1 MGRKRPAKAATA
13 SDDEL
18 IQDAIGGAQAEREG
32 RMGSRREIREIPEDR
47 AFEPEADDDLALF
60 AAVRNGM
67 DVNEAGTLLI
77 NGANA
82 NYAAADGD
90 TALCWACSLSP
101 AHPAS
106 MRALRMVELLVR
118 HGAAVNQQ
126 SKSGAALARAS
137 YAGNVDAVQLLIQ
150 LGADVNQQ
158 GDDGRAALHWAVEGL
173 GNHLVAGPPA
183 RSGSTAYH
191 TFISTAKSLL
201 DCGADPSI
209 VDHRGRTA
217 AHTAAPAQQ
226 ACLRS
231 AIGKQ
236 TLAAM
241 AELLKQ
247 KHTQGSGKGP
257 VRWPTAR
264 VVKSVAV
271 LAAVAW
277 WIFLWW
283 MLLMVAWRPREPVMP
298 PGPAIRPPR

>member
-18 IQDAIGGAQAEREG
+18 IQDAIGRAQAEREG
-32 RMGSRREIREIPEDR
+32 RIGSRREIREIPEDR

-67 DVNEAGTLLI
+67 DVNEAGALLI

-106 MRALRMVELLVR
+106 VRALRMVELLVR

-158 GDDGRAALHWAVEGL
+158 GDDGGQHSTGPWRDSEIISWRARLLVADRRHTTFSFRPPSRCWTVAPTRRLWITVAALLPTLQRRHSRHACDRRLASRRWQRW
-173 GNHLVAGPPA
+173 
-183 RSGSTAYH
+183 RS
-191 TFISTAKSLL
+191 
-201 DCGADPSI
+201 C
-209 VDHRGRTA
+209 
-217 AHTAAPAQQ
+217 
-226 ACLRS
+226 
-231 AIGKQ
+231 
-236 TLAAM
+236 
-241 AELLKQ
+241 
-247 KHTQGSGKGP
+247 
-257 VRWPTAR
+257 
-264 VVKSVAV
+264 
-271 LAAVAW
+271 
-277 WIFLWW
+277 
-283 MLLMVAWRPREPVMP
+283 
-298 PGPAIRPPR
+298 